1 MHMIVGEERSP
12 QVSARQRAENEL
24 VKRIRKLRWIGM
36 DDEAQTLQRALD
48 PQEADSVLAMPCD
61 TD

>member
-1 MHMIVGEERSP
+1 MHMIVGTERSP
-12 QVSARQRAENEL
+12 QVSAQQRAENEL

-36 DDEAQTLQRALD
+36 DDEARALQRKLD
-48 PQEADSVLAMPCD
+48 PRKAGSVLAMPVD